1 MLFLQNDIQVQK
13 ILKENVKGRKKMRPF
28 EYSLVRDEDTDL
40 ELEEGGTTTI
50 LEFPVK
56 NHHVKQGSVKVT
68 CKASASNG
76 LYESETDVKVPVVRS
91 FSFFERSSARVAWG
105 GYGVSIKII
114 LLIFFFL

>member
-1 MLFLQNDIQVQK
+1 MQNDIQVQK

-40 ELEEGGTTTI
+40 ELEGGGTTTI

-105 GYGVSIKII
+105 GFGVSIKII

>member
-1 MLFLQNDIQVQK
+1 MQNDVQVQK

-28 EYSLVRDEDTDL
+28 EYSLVRDGDKEDM
-40 ELEEGGTTTI
+40 EFEGGGTTTI

-105 GYGVSIKII
+105 DHGVSIKII